1 MTRRTTRSAR
11 GATTTPAPVLVLAII
26 AALFFVV
33 PFLGLLLRAPWSDL
47 TEAATSP
54 EVTAAMRLSLVCSLW
69 AVALSMLFGLPL
81 AWLLARVA
89 FPGRS
94 VLRGLV
100 TLPVVLPPVVGGVAL
115 LLALG
120 RLGLV
125 GRWLESAFGITLF
138 GSVAAVVI
146 AETFVA
152 MPFFVISVEA
162 ALRSMDRRYEDAAHT
177 LGASSWTVFRR
188 VTIPLISRAIG
199 AGGLLAWARALGE
212 FGATITFAGNLPE
225 RTQTIPLAVY
235 IELQSQVEGA
245 IALSILLVGVSLII
259 LVVLRDRWWSAL

>member
-1 MTRRTTRSAR
+1 MIERGRR
-11 GATTTPAPVLVLAII
+11 GATAPVPILILAVIG
-26 AALFFVV
+26 ALFFVL
-33 PFLGLLLRAPWSDL
+33 PFLGLLLRAPWSEL
-47 TEAATSP
+47 PGAVVSPQVTS
-54 EVTAAMRLSLVCSLW
+54 ALRLSLLGSLW
-69 AVALSMLFGLPL
+69 AVSLSMLFGLPL
-81 AWLLARVA
+81 AWLLARVE

-94 VLRGLV
+94 LLRGLV

-162 ALRSMDRRYEDAAHT
+162 ALKSMERRYEDAAQT
-177 LGASSWTVFRR
+177 LGASSWTVLRR
-188 VTIPLISRAIG
+188 VTIPLIGRAIG
-199 AGGLLAWARALGE
+199 AGALLAWARALGE
-212 FGATITFAGNLPE
+212 FGATITFAGNLPQ

-235 IELQSQVEGA
+235 IELQSNVEGA
-245 IALSILLVGVSLII
+245 IALSILLVAISLTV
-259 LVVLRDRWWSAL
+259 LVVLRDRWWPST

>member
-1 MTRRTTRSAR
+1 MTGEPSAR
-11 GATTTPAPVLVLAII
+11 GGNRLTAPTAIVALGVV

-33 PFLGLLLRAPWSDL
+33 PIAGLLLRAPWRDL
-47 TEAATSP
+47 PGAISSPAVIAAL
-54 EVTAAMRLSLVCSLW
+54 RLSITCSFW
-69 AVALSMLFGLPL
+69 AVVLSVVFGFPL
-81 AWLLARVA
+81 AWLLARVE

-94 VLRGLV
+94 WLRGLT

-125 GRWLESAFGITLF
+125 GRWLDAAGIRLF
-138 GSVAAVVI
+138 GSVPAVII

-152 MPFFVISVEA
+152 MPFFVLTVES
-162 ALRSMDRRYEDAAHT
+162 ALRSMDRRYEDAAQT
-177 LGASSWTVFRR
+177 LGAGRWMVLRR
-188 VTIPLISRAIG
+188 VTIPLIGPAIG
-199 AGGLLAWARALGE
+199 AGALLTWARALGE

-235 IELQSQVEGA
+235 IELQTQIEGA
-245 IALSILLVGVSLII
+245 IALSLVLVALSLAV
-259 LVVLRDRWWSAL
+259 LVILRDRWWPA

>member
-1 MTRRTTRSAR
+1 
-11 GATTTPAPVLVLAII
+11 VI
-26 AALFFVV
+26 
-33 PFLGLLLRAPWSDL
+33 
-47 TEAATSP
+47 
-54 EVTAAMRLSLVCSLW
+54 
-69 AVALSMLFGLPL
+69 FGLPL
-81 AWLLARVA
+81 AWLLARVE

-94 VLRGLV
+94 LLRGLI

-162 ALRSMDRRYEDAAHT
+162 ALRSMERRYEDAAQT
-177 LGASSWTVFRR
+177 LGASNWTVLRR
-188 VTIPLISRAIG
+188 VTIPLIGRGIG
-199 AGGLLAWARALGE
+199 AGAMLAWARALGE

-235 IELQSQVEGA
+235 IELQSEVEGA
-245 IALSILLVGVSLII
+245 IALSILLVAVSLTV
-259 LVVLRDRWWSAL
+259 LVVLRDRWWSAVEP

>member
-1 MTRRTTRSAR
+1 MIERGRH
-11 GATTTPAPVLVLAII
+11 GATAPVPILILAVIG
-26 AALFFVV
+26 ALFFVL
-33 PFLGLLLRAPWSDL
+33 PFLGLLLRAPWSEL
-47 TEAATSP
+47 PEAVLSPQVTS
-54 EVTAAMRLSLVCSLW
+54 ALRLSLLCSLW
-69 AVALSMLFGLPL
+69 AVSLSMLFGLPL
-81 AWLLARVA
+81 AWLLARVE

-94 VLRGLV
+94 LLRGLV

-162 ALRSMDRRYEDAAHT
+162 ALKSMERRYEDAAQT
-177 LGASSWTVFRR
+177 LGASSWTVLRR
-188 VTIPLISRAIG
+188 VTIPLIGRAIG
-199 AGGLLAWARALGE
+199 AGALLAWARALGE

-235 IELQSQVEGA
+235 IELQSNVEGA
-245 IALSILLVGVSLII
+245 IALSILLVAISLTV
-259 LVVLRDRWWSAL
+259 LVVLRDRWWPST

>member
-1 MTRRTTRSAR
+1 MMVR
-11 GATTTPAPVLVLAII
+11 GSRAVAAPVPVLILAAI
-26 AALFFVV
+26 AALFFVL
-33 PFLGLLLRAPWSDL
+33 PFLGLLLRAPWSEL
-47 TEAATSP
+47 PEAALSP
-54 EVTAAMRLSLVCSLW
+54 EVTSALRLSLVCSLW
-69 AVALSMLFGLPL
+69 AVSLSMLFGLPL
-81 AWLLARVA
+81 AWLLARVE

-94 VLRGLV
+94 LLRGLV

-138 GSVAAVVI
+138 GSAAAVVI

-162 ALRSMDRRYEDAAHT
+162 ALRSMERRYEDAAQT
-177 LGASSWTVFRR
+177 LGASSWTVLRR
-188 VTIPLISRAIG
+188 VTIPLIGRAIG
-199 AGGLLAWARALGE
+199 AGALLAWARALGE

-235 IELQSQVEGA
+235 IELQSNIEGA
-245 IALSILLVGVSLII
+245 IALSILLVAISLTV
-259 LVVLRDRWWSAL
+259 LVVLRDRWWPST